1 MPTPLKPPPGWED
14 AHDFVIL
21 VLLKGA
27 SFEKFQF
34 ADVMNNIY
42 NVANKLVFF
51 FDKLIQIHANNK
63 IQNYKRQKHL
73 DRHHLVWAPQGT
85 AVVAA
90 PLFEDCVG
98 QVYKFVI
105 PNYYTKV
112 LKPSSDTMW
121 DSEEDVDE
129 SYNNEGALVAD
140 FGNFNL
146 GSGQSPARKGA
157 RTSKSLIPTKTHF
170 RPAVIDGH
178 PVLNLVESVK
188 KFDNP
193 CGLYVVVGKTPGTA
207 DDGVEVS
214 NYCQIFYQ
222 CLSPEEFHSTS
233 LKIVVDPAS
242 MLWLS

>member
-14 AHDFVIL
+14 AHNVFVIL
-21 VLLKGA
+21 ILLKGA
-27 SFEKFQF
+27 SFKEFQF

-42 NVANKLVFF
+42 NVANKLVFPL
-51 FDKLIQIHANNK
+51 DTSIRIHANNK

-73 DRHHLVWAPQGT
+73 DRHHLLQAPRGT

-90 PLFEDCVG
+90 PSLEDCVA

-112 LKPSSDTMW
+112 LKPSSDTMS
-121 DSEEDVDE
+121 DREEDVDE

-157 RTSKSLIPTKTHF
+157 RTS
-170 RPAVIDGH
+170 
-178 PVLNLVESVK
+178 
-188 KFDNP
+188 
-193 CGLYVVVGKTPGTA
+193 
-207 DDGVEVS
+207 
-214 NYCQIFYQ
+214 
-222 CLSPEEFHSTS
+222 
-233 LKIVVDPAS
+233 
-242 MLWLS
+242 